1 MYRCVRSR
9 PSQYPRS
16 LKARRS
22 LLPLTSFIRPSSWW
36 QPGVHG
42 LLYLT
47 VFRGSQRATS
57 FFREFL
63 SGTSTFLEEIS
74 VYVACNHCFI
84 RCKTLF
90 SLFLEVPNGLLPFS
104 VSSYWEPLLFLL
116 TPAYIICFQSVERRI
131 KGGSGVFFP
140 LFGSIFRTIYI
151 HYISKYISF
160 KRKKRK

>member
-1 MYRCVRSR
+1 MYRRARSR

-16 LKARRS
+16 LKARHP

-84 RCKTLF
+84 RCKNAVFTVFRGSQRATSFFREFLSGTPTFPINARVYHLF
-90 SLFLEVPNGLLPFS
+90 SICWKAYKRRLRSVFS
-104 VSSYWEPLLFLL
+104 
-116 TPAYIICFQSVERRI
+116 A
-131 KGGSGVFFP
+131 
-140 LFGSIFRTIYI
+140 FRVN
-151 HYISKYISF
+151 F
-160 KRKKRK
+160 